1 MKRIGIV
8 GENYQND
15 ACALGL
21 LMTPQYKD
29 TMQLASTLKTIVQGF
44 AKQFPFKKFIKHI
57 LANAVS
63 TLLSSNLKNSSCR
76 PNKPKILRGC
86 PLTKI
91 DNPSTTFNHLSSTH
105 AVLLLSSLDS

>member
-44 AKQFPFKKFIKHI
+44 AKQFPLKKSIKPI
-57 LANAVS
+57 RASAVF
-63 TLLSSNLKNSSCR
+63 TLLLIALKNNLCQ
-76 PNKPKILRGC
+76 KIS
-86 PLTKI
+86 
-91 DNPSTTFNHLSSTH
+91 D
-105 AVLLLSSLDS
+105 